1 VQEIA
6 IVRRDIISFRRIIKP
21 LIPVVNS
28 LERKH
33 RPFLHE
39 DMEEYFGDVSDGLS
53 RIWDTLEEYKEVI
66 EGLSDTI
73 STLTNNRIN
82 DIIKVLTIISVIL
95 LPLTLISGIFGMNVP
110 LPGTFERQPY
120 AFEVILGSM
129 VVVMV
134 AMLAFFRW
142 RKWI

>member
-1 VQEIA
+1 MTDTPVDLDATEGDGDAQRPRSRSADPLAAMNARPAVREGGPDMVQLLTPEGQRLA
-6 IVRRDIISFRRIIKP
+6 NETYDA
-21 LIPVVNS
+21 
-28 LERKH
+28 
-33 RPFLHE
+33 
-39 DMEEYFGDVSDGLS
+39 
-53 RIWDTLEEYKEVI
+53 VI

-95 LPLTLISGIFGMNVP
+95 LPLTLISGIFGMNVT

-134 AMLAFFRW
+134 ASAP
-142 RKWI
+142 